1 MPGNRQPILTLLED
15 YGRRYPGEQDTCRR
29 IVEFVREHE
38 DCFERTQLLGHITG
52 SAWVLDADRKR
63 TLLTHHRKLDR
74 WLQPG
79 GHADGDHDVAAV
91 ALKEAEEETGLK
103 DLALER
109 DAIFDIDVHMIPERG
124 NEPAHYHY
132 DCRFVIIA
140 TGDDAYTI
148 SEESHDLAWV
158 PLNEIEDYTDEW
170 SVLRMAQKTLA

>member
-158 PLNEIEDYTDEW
+158 PLNKIEDYTDEW